1 MKTFLAGCI
10 FGLFG
15 AAAVSLTFAAHWPTW
30 VLFIAWVSYYIFGKT
45 VKSSTIAFV
54 QIVLG
59 IVMGLAIQVAGTFLG
74 GLTGGLG
81 LPVAV
86 FFFIGSL
93 VYVMKVK
100 TFNNIPAWF
109 MGLIVFFGIR
119 PPIEPMPLLGLLVPI
134 VAGFVLAWMNDNA
147 VQKLM
152 HAPTGA

>member
-15 AAAVSLTFAAHWPTW
+15 AAAVALTFAAHWPTW

-45 VKSSTIAFV
+45 VKSSAIAFG

-59 IVMGLAIQVAGTFLG
+59 IVMGLAIQVAGTHLS
-74 GLTGGLG
+74 GLIGGLG

-93 VYVMKVK
+93 AYVMKVK
-100 TFNNIPAWF
+100 TINNIPAWF

-119 PPIEPMPLLGLLVPI
+119 PPIEPQPILDLLVPL
-134 VAGFVLAWMNDNA
+134 ATGFVLAWMNDNA
-147 VQKLM
+147 VYLIQSTSKN
-152 HAPTGA
+152 